1 MVLVFMF
8 KVVLPESR
16 KKVYDGLEGSRQPSR
31 ESSSPCPTKRAAD
44 KWGSARFTGVF
55 LASGFSCSQAFSQPA
70 PPPLTQAVSPHVFS

>member
-44 KWGSARFTGVF
+44 FWESAASRNIF
-55 LASGFSCSQAFSQPA
+55 LALGFFCSQTFSQPA
-70 PPPLTQAVSPHVFS
+70 QNPLTQTVGR